1 MTDAVIYVIDDD
13 DAARQSLEFLLGSS
27 ELAVQSFDS
36 ASEFLKSLPVS
47 SCSCIVTDVLMPDIT
62 GIDLMKRLIELN
74 INIPVIVITGVG
86 DVPLAVE
93 AMKLGA
99 VDFFEKPFDGDALV
113 AAVRRALAGS
123 LSDAVRETERITI
136 QNRIAGLSS
145 RERDVLAALA
155 EGHPNKTIAY
165 DLGMSPRAVDV
176 HRANVMRKMNARNL
190 AELVRMAWLAG
201 TATATPRPQIHRSG
215 SGG

>member
-36 ASEFLKSLPVS
+36 AIKFLKKSLPIS
-47 SCSCIVTDVLMPDIT
+47 PCGCIVTDVLMPDVT
-62 GIDLMKRLIELN
+62 GIDLIKLLIELN

-99 VDFFEKPFDGDALV
+99 VDYRPERVGPD
-113 AAVRRALAGS
+113 RRA
-123 LSDAVRETERITI
+123 RR
-136 QNRIAGLSS
+136 S
-145 RERDVLAALA
+145 R
-155 EGHPNKTIAY
+155 
-165 DLGMSPRAVDV
+165 
-176 HRANVMRKMNARNL
+176 
-190 AELVRMAWLAG
+190 
-201 TATATPRPQIHRSG
+201 
-215 SGG
+215 